1 MARIERESINF
12 KLPKPLADA
21 LRAKAAE
28 LNTTATDLVIQGLH
42 HVLGDVPGV
51 ETSVE
56 VRLYQIEEE
65 FFSFK
70 ESINLLSTNQDSTNP
85 QQETRLTNV
94 ETKLEA
100 LTNQLARFE
109 GVLMQMQNSIN
120 ASKSRS
126 RSSYAPDYNAP
137 PPQLQPHDE
146 LLLARRLNTNAAALT
161 EQRTTLTP
169 EEFVIWSRERDF
181 SKNGWRYDEKSKLYH
196 PVK

>member
-56 VRLYQIEEE
+56 VRLYQLEEE

-70 ESINLLSTNQDSTNP
+70 SSIGESTNS

-94 ETKLEA
+94 ETKLET

-109 GVLMQMQNSIN
+109 GALIQMQSSIN

-161 EQRTTLTP
+161 EQRTTLSP
-169 EEFVIWSRERDF
+169 EEFVVWSRERDF

>member
-1 MARIERESINF
+1 MAKVERESINF

-21 LRAKAAE
+21 LRAKAIE

-51 ETSVE
+51 ENSVDI
-56 VRLYQIEEE
+56 RLYQIEEE
-65 FFSFK
+65 FFRFK
-70 ESINLLSTNQDSTNP
+70 ESINQDSTNQSSTNP

-100 LTNQLARFE
+100 LTNKLARFE
-109 GVLMQMQNSIN
+109 GALMQIQNSIN

-126 RSSYAPDYNAP
+126 RSYTPNYHTP
-137 PPQLQPHDE
+137 PPQLEPRNEEE
-146 LLLARRLNTNAAALT
+146 LALRLNTNVSTLR
-161 EQRTTLTP
+161 EQRTTTSP
-169 EEFVIWSRERDF
+169 EKFVAWSKERDF
-181 SKNGWRYDEKSKLYH
+181 GKNGWRYDEKSKLYH

>member
-70 ESINLLSTNQDSTNP
+70 SSIGESTNP

-94 ETKLEA
+94 EAKLEA

-109 GVLMQMQNSIN
+109 GALIQMQSSIN

-126 RSSYAPDYNAP
+126 RSSYTPDYNAP

-161 EQRTTLTP
+161 EQRTTLSP
-169 EEFVIWSRERDF
+169 EEFVVWSRERDF

>member
-21 LRAKAAE
+21 LRAKAVE

-70 ESINLLSTNQDSTNP
+70 SSLRESTNP
-85 QQETRLTNV
+85 HQETRLTNV

-100 LTNQLARFE
+100 LTNQLPNRVSLATIPTNTTINRFNFNL
-109 GVLMQMQNSIN
+109 LMN
-120 ASKSRS
+120 
-126 RSSYAPDYNAP
+126 
-137 PPQLQPHDE
+137 
-146 LLLARRLNTNAAALT
+146 
-161 EQRTTLTP
+161 
-169 EEFVIWSRERDF
+169 
-181 SKNGWRYDEKSKLYH
+181 YH
-196 PVK
+196 

>member
-56 VRLYQIEEE
+56 E
-65 FFSFK
+65 FFSLK
-70 ESINLLSTNQDSTNP
+70 SSIGSSTNP

-94 ETKLEA
+94 EAKLEA

-109 GVLMQMQNSIN
+109 GALIQMQSSIN

-161 EQRTTLTP
+161 EQRTTLSP
-169 EEFVIWSRERDF
+169 EEFVVWSRERDF
-181 SKNGWRYDEKSKLYH
+181 SKNGWRYDEKSKLYY

>member
-70 ESINLLSTNQDSTNP
+70 SSIGESTNP
-85 QQETRLTNV
+85 QQETRLTSV
-94 ETKLEA
+94 EAKLEA

-109 GVLMQMQNSIN
+109 GALIQMQSSIN

-137 PPQLQPHDE
+137 PPQLEPHDE

-161 EQRTTLTP
+161 EQRTTLSS
-169 EEFVIWSRERDF
+169 EEFVVWSRERDF
-181 SKNGWRYDEKSKLYH
+181 SKNGWRYDEKSKLYY